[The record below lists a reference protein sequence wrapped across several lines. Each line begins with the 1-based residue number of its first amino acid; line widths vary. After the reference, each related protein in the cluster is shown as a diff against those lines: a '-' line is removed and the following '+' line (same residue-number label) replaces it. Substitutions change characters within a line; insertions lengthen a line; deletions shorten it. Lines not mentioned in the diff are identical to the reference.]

1 MGGEEEGRRE
11 KCHHPPQL
19 RPWQCVYCSALGL
32 SCEGLGHLASSVEQ
46 WGDEGG
52 RGGGEGWRGEGGR

>member
-1 MGGEEEGRRE
+1 M
-11 KCHHPPQL
+11 
-19 RPWQCVYCSALGL
+19 YCSVLGL

-52 RGGGEGWRGEGGR
+52 EEGRGGGVREGDEGGEEWRSEGGR